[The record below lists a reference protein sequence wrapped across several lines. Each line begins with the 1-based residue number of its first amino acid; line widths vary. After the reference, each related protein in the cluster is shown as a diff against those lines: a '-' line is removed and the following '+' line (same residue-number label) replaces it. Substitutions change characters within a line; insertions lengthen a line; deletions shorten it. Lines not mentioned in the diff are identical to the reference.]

1 MSWRGAT
8 GGINAAKQGNKVV
21 MTPYTHLYFDFY
33 QTESKEGEPLAIGGY
48 TPVEKVYQYNPYRKL
63 NDEEKKYILGV
74 QCNLWTEYIGEFN
87 HLTSMLLPR
96 LAALSDVQW
105 AEDRRNEE
113 TLRSRMEQMRKLYDT
128 YGWNYAKFYYEGRK

>member
-1 MSWRGAT
+1 
-8 GGINAAKQGNKVV
+8 
-21 MTPYTHLYFDFY
+21 
-33 QTESKEGEPLAIGGY
+33 LAIGGY

-74 QCNLWTEYIGEFN
+74 QCNLWTEYIGEFD

-105 AEDRRNEE
+105 AEDRRNEA